1 MHKNR
6 LKAIVC
12 AIALIL
18 IWLVK
23 TPLAGLTEENTVKT
37 YVGSE
42 TCQGCHED
50 EYESFTAYAKK
61 ATSYDSVRIMAK
73 GLTAEEIK
81 ACYVCHTT
89 GYGMPGGFIS
99 ETETPHLKDAGC
111 EVCHGPG
118 SLHVE
123 SEDYEDIISELTIDA
138 CKSCHRSDRVE
149 AFKFTPLLHGGAH

>member
-1 MHKNR
+1 MSEHRFNH
-6 LKAIVC
+6 LVG
-12 AIALIL
+12 AIALTFL
-18 IWLVK
+18 L
-23 TPLAGLTEENTVKT
+23 LAWSPPPGMTEDDTEKK

-50 EYESFTAYAKK
+50 QFDSFTAYAKK

-73 GLTAEEIK
+73 GLTDEEIK

-89 GYGMPGGFIS
+89 GYGEPGGFIS
-99 ETETPHLKDAGC
+99 EKETPHLKDAGC

>member
-1 MHKNR
+1 MYTYR
-6 LKAIVC
+6 LKSLVG
-12 AIALIL
+12 AIALTFIL
-18 IWLVK
+18 
-23 TPLAGLTEENTVKT
+23 LAWSPPPGLTEEDTTKR

-42 TCQGCHED
+42 TCQGCHEE
-50 EYESFTAYAKK
+50 EYESFTAFAKK
-61 ATSYDSVRIMAK
+61 ASSYDSVHIMAK
-73 GLTAEEIK
+73 GLTPDEIRE
-81 ACYVCHTT
+81 CYVCHTT

-99 ETETPHLKDAGC
+99 ETETPHLKNAGC

-123 SEDYEDIISELTIDA
+123 SEDYEDIISELTIDD